1 MTRGIGLV
9 LVVISLAVVGA
20 LMALQSK
27 SQGPAS
33 AAVTQEE
40 SQALVAAASA
50 NFSTVDQLLQVDY
63 AQAGTYVGAQLP
75 AGSGVTIA
83 QAGTTSYCLQTN
95 LNGTLVHEV
104 GPGGSPSAGTC

>member
-1 MTRGIGLV
+1 VTRGIGLV
-9 LVVISLAVVGA
+9 LVLISLAVVGA
-20 LMALQSK
+20 LMAMQSK

-75 AGSGVTIA
+75 AGSGVTLA
-83 QAGTTSYCLQTN
+83 QATNTSYCLQTN

-104 GPGGSPSAGTC
+104 GPGGSPSAGVC

>member
-1 MTRGIGLV
+1 L
-9 LVVISLAVVGA
+9 ISLAVVGA

-33 AAVTQEE
+33 AAVTQE

-75 AGSGVTIA
+75 AGSGVTLA

-95 LNGTLVHEV
+95 LNGTFVHEV